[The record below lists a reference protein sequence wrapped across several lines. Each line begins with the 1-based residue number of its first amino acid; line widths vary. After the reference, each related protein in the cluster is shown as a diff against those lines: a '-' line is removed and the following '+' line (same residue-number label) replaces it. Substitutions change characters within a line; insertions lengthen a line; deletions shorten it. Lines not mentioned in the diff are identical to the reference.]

1 MKVIKISD
9 LKVGSKYTKPLYLD
23 KDSIFINANT
33 AVSEADITR
42 LNKFG
47 FKEVLT
53 QGELV
58 QEVSASEMVLD
69 TNTFPTNDHDFKM
82 LQLKNIY
89 LHIEKN
95 VPAFETVFKDS
106 FVVMQALFRKIS
118 EDKAF
123 DINPVRDTAA
133 AQGRICNK
141 SCL

>member
-123 DINPVRDTAA
+123 DINPVRDTAD
-133 AQGRICNK
+133 K
-141 SCL
+141 LVD

>member
-95 VPAFETVFKDS
+95 ETPVSKRLKTEKVDEKERS
-106 FVVMQALFRKIS
+106 KMRKC
-118 EDKAF
+118 
-123 DINPVRDTAA
+123 AA
-133 AQGRICNK
+133 K
-141 SCL
+141 YL